1 VPPEHRLRPGLV
13 TLLQTGRHHLR
24 GAMPPHGGFV
34 RSVLGVVRRIFLPS
48 TGVEEAADRA
58 AEHALPTAREGRA
71 PSAVEKRYRLIDRMN
86 LNLLL
91 ENENLLDRTMMDVG
105 VWEEQQLLRLDELAH
120 AFVART
126 SRSKIFI
133 DVGAHWGLY
142 ALKMHQTGVFDRI
155 LAFEA
160 DAHNFAQLQAELFL
174 NDCAYDIESYN
185 LALSSVDQELTML
198 RATGHPL
205 GNRAGAG
212 IFDSEEKARAFFSA
226 HGCAKDDRLPM
237 AVRKVRAA
245 PLDDL
250 VSLKDSAILIK
261 IDVEGHEKEVLKGM
275 KRLMANNRIIFQIE
289 VLPDQ
294 DWTYTAL
301 EQEFGLTCFAS
312 IAADFYFSNFGYGK
326 RLSTIAANPL
336 D

>member
-1 VPPEHRLRPGLV
+1 
-13 TLLQTGRHHLR
+13 
-24 GAMPPHGGFV
+24 V
-34 RSVLGVVRRIFLPS
+34 RSVLASVRRIFLPS
-48 TGVEEAADRA
+48 TGVEEAADSA
-58 AEHALPTAREGRA
+58 PAHAMPISRKGGTS
-71 PSAVEKRYRLIDRMN
+71 SAVEKRYRLVDRMN
-86 LNLLL
+86 LKLLL

-120 AFVART
+120 TFAAKT
-126 SRSKIFI
+126 AHSKVFI

-160 DAHNFAQLQAELFL
+160 DAHNFAQFQAELFL
-174 NDCAYDIESYN
+174 NGCAYDIESYN

-212 IFDSEEKARAFFSA
+212 IFDSEEKAQAFFSA
-226 HGCAKDDRLPM
+226 HGRAQDKQLPM
-237 AVRKVRAA
+237 AVQKVRAA
-245 PLDDL
+245 PLDDV
-250 VSLKDSAILIK
+250 VSLKNSAILIK

-289 VLPDQ
+289 ILPDQ
-294 DWTYTAL
+294 DWSYTAL
-301 EQEFGLTCFAS
+301 EQEFGLMCFAS
-312 IAADFYFSNFGYGK
+312 LAADFYFSNFGYGK
-326 RLSTIAANPL
+326 PLSAVAANPL